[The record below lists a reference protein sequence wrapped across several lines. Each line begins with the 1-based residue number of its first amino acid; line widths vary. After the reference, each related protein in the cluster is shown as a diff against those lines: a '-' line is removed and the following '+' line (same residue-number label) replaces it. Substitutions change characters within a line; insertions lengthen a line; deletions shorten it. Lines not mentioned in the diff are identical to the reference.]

1 MHMKNK
7 IFFMALVAIL
17 SFTFSSCSKT
27 ELNYP
32 AFYVVNSSNYL
43 ADVYCDNHFITTTT
57 AHGNSGKVVMNNVSI
72 NLPVLV
78 EVYFYDSKHNYVGKV
93 NWKNYYFKWNKNYK
107 LTIFSSSQAQLQ
119 QY

>member
-1 MHMKNK
+1 
-7 IFFMALVAIL
+7 
-17 SFTFSSCSKT
+17 
-27 ELNYP
+27 
-32 AFYVVNSSNYL
+32 
-43 ADVYCDNHFITTTT
+43 
-57 AHGNSGKVVMNNVSI
+57 MNNVSI